1 MAERTK
7 FNINE
12 IEQAYG
18 LLWTILTPDTRIHK
32 ARKLLAQN
40 IGREGMRR
48 GIQYAL
54 KTQPSRDAGI
64 TDI

>member
-1 MAERTK
+1 MKQTTK
-7 FNINE
+7 FQIQE

-32 ARKLLAQN
+32 ARKLLAKN

-54 KTQPSRDAGI
+54 KTQPSRDAEV